1 MAVTIRRSLQGQIL
15 DDTEFYEIK
24 AAAHSDGGQ
33 NEIDRLGWNSLLP
46 VPIDVCSECRQALS
60 VGQGSRKSFY
70 VADGYDRELARV
82 RAKRSALENSLL
94 NKRTLVEDQVK
105 AVSGRIYPLKARSVS
120 APPKRKKNCGTY
132 CDRGFA
138 KGAGNSGFCQV
149 PLNARCNRSN

>member
-1 MAVTIRRSLQGQIL
+1 MEV
-15 DDTEFYEIK
+15 K
-24 AAAHSDGGQ
+24 

-105 AVSGRIYPLKARSVS
+105 AVSGRILSTEGEISVS
-120 APPKRKKNCGTY
+120 TAEAEKKL
-132 CDRGFA
+132 RH
-138 KGAGNSGFCQV
+138 
-149 PLNARCNRSN
+149 LLR